1 MFPPS
6 AWEIKVIQYNNVF
19 HMQEEKSIWLEDESP
34 NEDVTKWICLWKKN
48 QWYFE
53 LHTSTKLALNFNRF
67 FYKGLERN
75 QMLYSWI

>member
-34 NEDVTKWICLWKKN
+34 NKDVTKWICLWKKN
-48 QWYFE
+48 NDILNSTLVQS
-53 LHTSTKLALNFNRF
+53 LH
-67 FYKGLERN
+67 
-75 QMLYSWI
+75 